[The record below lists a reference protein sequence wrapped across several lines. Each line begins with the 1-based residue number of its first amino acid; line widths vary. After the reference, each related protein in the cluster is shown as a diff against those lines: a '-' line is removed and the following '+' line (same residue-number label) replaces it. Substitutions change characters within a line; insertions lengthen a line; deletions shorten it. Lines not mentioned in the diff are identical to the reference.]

1 MHDSSSAGGIREAF
15 DRLQANRWRLA
26 RSGAEE
32 RVARLQRLRAALWEK
47 REGLQQAIQADFGK
61 HPTETDVTEL
71 YPTLSEIQHTSK
83 HLAGWMKPVRVGRPL
98 ALLGT
103 KSRIR
108 HEALGLVLVLSPWN
122 YPANLLL
129 TPLIAAVAAGNAV
142 AVKPS
147 SKVPATSRFLREL
160 LAGVFPPEEVVV
172 FEGDSR
178 VADALLEL
186 PFDHVFFTGSPRVG
200 RSVMAAAA
208 RHLASVTLELGG
220 KSPVI
225 VERTADVDRA
235 AERVMWGKFIN
246 AGQTC
251 VAPDYALV
259 DEGLREAFVAACRRV
274 LEARYGATEEDRLAS
289 PFLAGLVSTAHAAG
303 LKRLLDQSL
312 AAGARLELGG
322 SLSADGRRLSP
333 TLLGGVR
340 PDSPIM
346 QAEIF
351 GPILPILTYTDLE
364 EALALVRA
372 KDKPLA
378 LYVFSRDEAAIEHI
392 LGSTTAGGSCV
403 NTVIAHLAN
412 PELPFGGVGTSGQG
426 SYHGVHGFRALSHAR
441 AVLRQKR
448 FDGLKRFYPPYTVE
462 VQKLVERALRYFG

>member
-1 MHDSSSAGGIREAF
+1 MSEAIPVDQMRAAFERLRE
-15 DRLQANRWRLA
+15 NRWKLA
-26 RSGAEE
+26 RSCAEE

-47 REGLQQAIQADFGK
+47 RAGLQQAIQADFGK
-61 HPTETDVTEL
+61 HPTETDITEL
-71 YPTLSEIQHTSK
+71 FPTLSELRHTSK
-83 HLAGWMKPVRVGRPL
+83 HLAGWMKPVRVGRPW
-98 ALLGT
+98 ALMGT
-103 KSRIR
+103 RSHIR
-108 HEALGLVLVLSPWN
+108 HEALGLVLILSPWN

-129 TPLIAAVAAGNAV
+129 NPLIAAVAAGNAV
-142 AVKPS
+142 VVKPS
-147 SKVPATSRFLREL
+147 SKVPATSGFLAEL
-160 LAGVFPPEEVVV
+160 LAEVFPTDEVAV
-172 FEGDSR
+172 FTGDSR

-200 RSVMAAAA
+200 RAVMGAAA

-225 VERTADVDRA
+225 VERTADVERA

-259 DEGLREAFVAACRRV
+259 DQGLLEGFVAACRRV
-274 LEARYGATEEDRLAS
+274 LEARYGATEQERLAS
-289 PFLAGLVSTAHAAG
+289 PYLSGLVSAAHAAG
-303 LKRLLDQSL
+303 LKRLLDESL

-333 TLLGGVR
+333 TLLTGVR
-340 PDSPIM
+340 PDSPSM
-346 QAEIF
+346 QLEIF
-351 GPILPILTYTDLE
+351 GPILPILAFTELE
-364 EALALVRA
+364 EALALVRS

-378 LYVFSRDEAAIEHI
+378 LYVFSRDAAAVEHI

-426 SYHGVHGFRALSHAR
+426 SYHGIHGFRALSHAR

-448 FDGLKRFYPPYTVE
+448 FDGLRRFYPPYTDE
-462 VQKLVERALRYFG
+462 VRKLVDQALKYFG

>member
-1 MHDSSSAGGIREAF
+1 MTDPTTTNELREAF
-15 DRLQANRWRLA
+15 QRLRANRWKLA

-32 RVARLQRLRAALWEK
+32 RIARLQRLRAAIWAR
-47 REGLQQAIQADFGK
+47 REALQQAIQADFGK
-61 HPTETDVTEL
+61 HPTETDITEIF
-71 YPTLSEIQHTSK
+71 PTLSELQHTCK
-83 HLAGWMKPVRVGRPL
+83 HLAGWMKPARVGRPW

-103 KSRIR
+103 KSQIR

-122 YPANLLL
+122 YPVNLLL
-129 TPLIAAVAAGNAV
+129 TPLIAAIAAGNAV

-147 SKVPATSRFLREL
+147 SKVPATARCLQGL
-160 LAGVFPPEEVVV
+160 LSEVFPADEVAV
-172 FEGDSR
+172 FLGDSG

-200 RSVMAAAA
+200 RSVMTAAA

-225 VERTADVDRA
+225 VERTADVALA

-259 DEGLREAFVAACRRV
+259 DEGLREGFVAACRRV
-274 LEARYGATEEDRLAS
+274 LEARYGATEEARLAS
-289 PFLAGLVSTAHAAG
+289 PFLSRLVSSQHASG
-303 LKRLLDQSL
+303 LRRLLADSV
-312 AAGARLELGG
+312 AAGAKVELGG
-322 SLSADGRRLSP
+322 SFSADGRGLSP
-333 TLLGGVR
+333 TLLTGVR
-340 PDSPIM
+340 PDSPAM
-346 QAEIF
+346 RSEIF
-351 GPILPILTYTDLE
+351 GPILPILGYTELE

-378 LYVFSRDEAAIEHI
+378 LYVFSRDEAAVEHI

-412 PELPFGGVGTSGQG
+412 PDLPFGGVGTSGQG

-448 FDGLKRFYPPYTVE
+448 FDGLRRFYPPYTGE